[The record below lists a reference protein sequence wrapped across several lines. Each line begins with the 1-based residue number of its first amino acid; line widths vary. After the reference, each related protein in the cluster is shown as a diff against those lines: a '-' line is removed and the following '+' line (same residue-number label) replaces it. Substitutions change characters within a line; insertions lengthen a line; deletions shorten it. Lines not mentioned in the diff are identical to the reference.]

1 MPEELSR
8 NQSTLRF
15 DVILQYDWPIK
26 QWLLRI
32 RVFFGGK
39 AKSPYFDLFIHWLI
53 KQITN
58 TYGNH
63 FSRSCS
69 ISWFCVLFSLF
80 YTVKPW

>member
-53 KQITN
+53 KQTTN
-58 TYGNH
+58 TYRNH
-63 FSRSCS
+63 FSSHALLVG
-69 ISWFCVLFSLF
+69 FVFSLAYF
-80 YTVKPW
+80 IRSNPC